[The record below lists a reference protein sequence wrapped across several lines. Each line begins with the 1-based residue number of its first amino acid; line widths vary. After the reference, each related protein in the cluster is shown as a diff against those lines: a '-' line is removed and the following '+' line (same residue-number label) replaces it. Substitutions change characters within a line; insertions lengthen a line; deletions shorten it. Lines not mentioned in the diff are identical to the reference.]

1 VGLGFGLDGG
11 EHGDA
16 DAEDIHGMR
25 GARDLFERH
34 FDGLGKAAEAA
45 KVLLV
50 VPEFGGGGEM
60 AVEEKVR
67 DFFELA
73 VGGEVKD
80 VVAAVVEVV
89 AVAAYG
95 TEGGVASGDS
105 GESYGFLWLEWG
117 GSSFG
122 GHVHPC
128 EAGAN
133 VVVPSTAGSRRVRR
147 LRSR

>member
-1 VGLGFGLDGG
+1 VIGILG
-11 EHGDA
+11 EHATESRNAG
-16 DAEDIHGMR
+16 AEYVHGMR
-25 GARDLFERH
+25 GGGQQLEGLL
-34 FDGLGKAAEAA
+34 DGRGKTAQRAEMS
-45 KVLLV
+45 LI
-50 VPEFGGGGEM
+50 GGELQGVGQL
-60 AVEEKVR
+60 AVDEQVGH
-67 DFFELA
+67 FFELA
-73 VGGEVKD
+73 VGGEVGD